1 VTHNPAPGSPPSARR
16 RRDSAA
22 TKRRLLVAAT
32 EEFAERGV
40 AGARVDRIAAAAQAN
55 KRLIYDYFGDKDG
68 LFDAVNDAYINRIV
82 DSVPIDADD
91 LPGYAGRLFDYLM
104 DNPDLLRLLTW
115 ARLERRATPDAK
127 TKSAESYQRRLAAIK
142 HAQRQGRVTTTF
154 TPVQILALIESLV
167 VGWLGT
173 TMAYQAQNEDQLRR
187 ERDGQRKTIT
197 KGLRRMLT
205 DSTT

>member
-127 TKSAESYQRRLAAIK
+127 ATTRGDQTRSAPRPGHDHLHPGPDPRPDRKPGRRLARHDDGLPGPERGPAPARAGWP
-142 HAQRQGRVTTTF
+142 AQDHHQG
-154 TPVQILALIESLV
+154 
-167 VGWLGT
+167 
-173 TMAYQAQNEDQLRR
+173 
-187 ERDGQRKTIT
+187 
-197 KGLRRMLT
+197 
-205 DSTT
+205 STTDAHRQHNLSEPRR